1 MEVSGNVGCFL
12 TLGTLGNDDDDG
24 TETLSRLL
32 ERAESV
38 VKCRGFFWRLNSK
51 TFIRLK
57 LRDENSSS
65 YVYVLHKTSH

>member
-1 MEVSGNVGCFL
+1 MEVLRNVGCFL

-32 ERAESV
+32 GRAESV

-51 TFIRLK
+51 DFYQVKIGK
-57 LRDENSSS
+57 GKFVVVCLRPP
-65 YVYVLHKTSH
+65 